1 MAGVAGIAHAEKITR
16 GGCRSIAAARK
27 SVARRGA
34 RRDFSVAGLLLVAGG
49 VAEIILAACKSSC
62 FRRGFGV
69 KGFMQFFKIS
79 LLIGALAL
87 GGTGLVRA
95 EDTPAQAAARA
106 ALEAKLKELD
116 SQPAAAQPVAA
127 PIAPAA
133 PVVVAPVAAPR
144 IIVTAKGVTKAPT
157 ENGDN
162 PAQAAARAAL
172 AAKYKEFEKQSQLTP
187 AVAKQTKAEQAA
199 EKLKAKQ
206 AAEQAK
212 AELKAKKQAEQQAVA
227 QAEAERKAK
236 KEAEKKAVL
245 AKAAAEEKAKQE
257 LKLQAEAKQKALA
270 EEKKRAA
277 ELAKAELKAK
287 KDAAAKAQQEL
298 KLQAEAKAVQQAQ
311 QKKIATEQ
319 AAAVAKAKQ
328 EAAQAAALLKKQQMA
343 QQKRA
348 AERAA
353 AEAKAK
359 QAADKQAAVEKAKL
373 LPPEVKNYP
382 GKELG
387 LQPIPAPPSPLG
399 ASKAEQLQSLL
410 IKYKADQLTPE
421 EYHRQR
427 AEILGAP

>member
-1 MAGVAGIAHAEKITR
+1 VRLAGVAGIAHAEKITR

-34 RRDFSVAGLLLVAGG
+34 RLDFSVAGLLLVAGG

-69 KGFMQFFKIS
+69 KGFMQFSKIS

-116 SQPAAAQPVAA
+116 SQPAAAQPVVA

-133 PVVVAPVAAPR
+133 PVAAPP
-144 IIVTAKGVTKAPT
+144 IIVTAKGVTKAPAD
-157 ENGDN
+157 NGDN

-172 AAKYKEFEKQSQLTP
+172 AAKYKEFEKQSQSTP

-212 AELKAKKQAEQQAVA
+212 AELKAKKQAEQQAAA

-270 EEKKRAA
+270 EEKKRVA
-277 ELAKAELKAK
+277 EVAKAELKAK
-287 KDAAAKAQQEL
+287 KDAAAKAEQEL

-311 QKKIATEQ
+311 QKKIAAER